1 MRCRNEV
8 KSGVI
13 ILAGKWPARKRRTW
27 KNIKEGCS
35 AMMMATMMMIKMVE
49 MLVMMIKKTQPI
61 PTHTV
66 ERLRVLRKHA
76 RHALDE
82 QIPA

>member
-35 AMMMATMMMIKMVE
+35 AMMMATMIIKMVE
-49 MLVMMIKKTQPI
+49 MLVMMM
-61 PTHTV
+61 V
-66 ERLRVLRKHA
+66 ELVIVIEVA
-76 RHALDE
+76 VVE
-82 QIPA
+82 

>member
-1 MRCRNEV
+1 
-8 KSGVI
+8 
-13 ILAGKWPARKRRTW
+13 
-27 KNIKEGCS
+27 
-35 AMMMATMMMIKMVE
+35 MMMATMMMIKMVE

-66 ERLRVLRKHA
+66 ERLRVLRKHT